1 MLNNRCSDILKLIIN
16 GNDSI
21 IINDIAKK
29 YSISSRTVRYDL
41 DRIDEYLKEMNLTP
55 LIRKQNEGISICLNE
70 NEINRLLD
78 SLKEVNSYDYVMSQN
93 ERVIYIICELLE
105 KNEYTT
111 INSLADKMF
120 VSRGTINN
128 DLKEVKKLLKKKN
141 ITLES
146 LKGKGLKAV
155 GEETKLRSIA
165 SNIMFESSDA
175 TNLFNINLIKMFKD
189 MDIEFISSLIKVAEK
204 QMGNT
209 LSDYSFNNLVI
220 HIAISIKRI
229 QLSKDII
236 MDEEE
241 LNNLIRTPEFSI
253 ASGIAKMLEERY
265 LINIPKSEIGYITI
279 HLLGSN
285 VMIKEQKNDDLV
297 YIQLIVSKLIETV
310 NKISKYNF
318 DLDNQLFDGLIQHIR
333 PMIYRLKHGININNP
348 LISEIMSKYNEVFNT
363 VEEGINFLKRD
374 LNVEI
379 SKEEIGY
386 LTLHFMAA
394 LERVKNSTKAKAR
407 VLLVCATGVGTSK
420 FLSMKLKS
428 VFDIDIV
435 DTISSHEIKKIIKN
449 ENIDLIVSTIP
460 LNLIGIKVIMVNAF
474 LTEKNISE
482 LSLFLSNWSLSNSK
496 RIHNNK
502 YSKNEGNKIKEE
514 IITDEIYSKNLE
526 SKRITVENIL
536 AIINKNCIVNDYYEL
551 KRDLASCL
559 TIYNKDE
566 KPLLKDIINS
576 NFIKLN
582 EEALNWK
589 EAIIKGGI
597 ILKENGCIND
607 SYIDSMIDNVKK
619 IGSYIVIL
627 PGIAMPHSRPEDG
640 AFKIGFSIMTL
651 KNPIHFGNYE
661 NDPVKLVITMSVVDK
676 TSHVNALKELMKI
689 IEEDEFMD
697 KIDNATTKED
707 VLKIFI

>member
-16 GNDSI
+16 SNDSI
-21 IINDIAKK
+21 VINDIAEK
-29 YSISSRTVRYDL
+29 YNISSRTVRYDL

-55 LIRKQNEGISICLNE
+55 LIRKQNEGISVYLSE
-70 NEINRLLD
+70 KEINKLLD
-78 SLKEVNSYDYVMSQN
+78 SLKEVTTYGYVMSQN

-128 DLKEVKKLLKKKN
+128 DLKEVRKLLKKKN
-141 ITLES
+141 ISLES
-146 LKGKGLKAV
+146 VKGKGLKAV
-155 GEETKLRSIA
+155 GEEVKLRSIA
-165 SNIMFESSDA
+165 SNIMFESSNV

-189 MDIEFISSLIKVAEK
+189 MDIEFISNLIKAAEK

-265 LINIPKSEIGYITI
+265 LVNIPKSEIGYIAI

-297 YIQLIVSKLIETV
+297 YIQLIVSTLIENV
-310 NKISKYNF
+310 NRISEYNF
-318 DLDNQLFDGLIQHIR
+318 NSDAQLFDGLIQHIR
-333 PMIYRLKHGININNP
+333 PMIYRVKHGININNP
-348 LISEIMSKYNEVFNT
+348 LIDEIMSKYNNIFNT
-363 VEEGINFLKRD
+363 IKEGIDFLNRD
-374 LNVEI
+374 LNVDI

-394 LERVKNSTKAKAR
+394 LERVKNSTKTKAR
-407 VLLVCATGVGTSK
+407 VLVVCATGVGTSK

-428 VFDIDIV
+428 IFDIDIV
-435 DTISSHEIKKIIKN
+435 DTISSHDVKKIIKN

-460 LNLIGIKVIMVNAF
+460 INLIGIKIIIVNAF

-482 LSLFLSNWSLSNSK
+482 LSLFLSNWSITNNK
-496 RIHNNK
+496 GIHNNK
-502 YSKNEGNKIKEE
+502 LIKNEISEE

-526 SKRITVENIL
+526 SKRIAMENIL

-551 KRDLASCL
+551 KRDLSSCL
-559 TIYNKDE
+559 TIYNIDE

-576 NFIKLN
+576 CFIKLN
-582 EEALNWK
+582 EEASNWE
-589 EAIIKGGI
+589 EAVRKGGE
-597 ILKENGCIND
+597 ILKENGCINN

-651 KNPIHFGNYE
+651 KNPIHFGNSE

-676 TSHVNALKELMKI
+676 KSHVNSLKELMKI
-689 IEEDEFMD
+689 IEDDEFMD
-697 KIDNATTKED
+697 KISSATTKED
-707 VLKIFI
+707 ILKIFV